1 MERMEQQMQEL
12 KGKVAVITGAA
23 EGIGKAIA
31 VAAAAE
37 GMRLV
42 LADIS
47 DALLNSTV
55 QELRANGT
63 EVIGVVTDV
72 AKESDIQTLADQAYA
87 QFGHVHLLVNNAGVA
102 FAKSAWETT
111 AKDWEWIMGINLYG
125 ITHALRIF
133 IPRMLASDEVAH
145 IVNTASVAGLIA
157 EPALAAYNVSKFGV
171 VALSESLHHDLS
183 LRKSKIGVSVL
194 CPSWVKTRIIDA
206 ERNRNTEDRIQTD
219 QLEKVSQ
226 KTGAAINKAV
236 EAGISPQQVASDV
249 IAAVKANTFYIL
261 THPETKAAV
270 AIRSEDILQ
279 GRPPSLLPI

>member
-1 MERMEQQMQEL
+1 MQEL

-133 IPRMLASDEVAH
+133 IPRMLESDEVAH

-206 ERNRNTEDRIQTD
+206 ERNRKTEDRIQAD

-226 KTGAAINKAV
+226 KTGAAINNAV

-249 IAAVKANTFYIL
+249 ITAVKANTFYIL

-279 GRPPSLLPI
+279 GRPPTLLPI

>member
-1 MERMEQQMQEL
+1 MQDL
-12 KGKVAVITGAA
+12 KAKVAVITGAA

-42 LADIS
+42 LADIH
-47 DALLNSTV
+47 
-55 QELRANGT
+55 QELLDKTVSELRQAGA

-72 AKESDIQTLADQAYA
+72 SKEVEIQALADQAYA

-102 FAKSAWETT
+102 FAKSAWETS

-125 ITHALRIF
+125 ITHAIRIF
-133 IPRMLASDEVAH
+133 VPRMLASNEVAH

-171 VALSESLHHDLS
+171 VALSESLQHDLN
-183 LRKSKIGVSVL
+183 LRQAKIGVSVL
-194 CPSWVKTRIIDA
+194 CPSWVKTRITDA
-206 ERNRNTEDRIQTD
+206 ERNRKTEDRIQVE
-219 QLEKVSQ
+219 QLEKVSL

-236 EAGISPQQVASDV
+236 EAGIAPQQVAHDV
-249 IAAVKANTFYIL
+249 INAVKNNTFYIL

-279 GRPPSLLPI
+279 GRAPTLLPI

>member
-1 MERMEQQMQEL
+1 MQEL

-47 DALLNSTV
+47 DTLLNNTV
-55 QELRANGT
+55 QELRQTGA

-206 ERNRNTEDRIQTD
+206 ERNRKMEDRIQAD
-219 QLEKVSQ
+219 QLEKLSQ
-226 KTGAAINKAV
+226 KTGTAINKAV

-279 GRPPSLLPI
+279 GRPPTLLPI

>member
-1 MERMEQQMQEL
+1 MQEL

-47 DALLNSTV
+47 DTLLNNTV
-55 QELRANGT
+55 QELRQTGA

-206 ERNRNTEDRIQTD
+206 ERNRKTEDRIQAD
-219 QLEKVSQ
+219 QLEKLSQ

-249 IAAVKANTFYIL
+249 IAAVKTNTFYIL

-279 GRPPSLLPI
+279 GRPPTLLPI

>member
-1 MERMEQQMQEL
+1 MQEL

-47 DALLNSTV
+47 DTLLNSTV
-55 QELRANGT
+55 QELRQTGA

-206 ERNRNTEDRIQTD
+206 ERNRKTEDRIQAD

-249 IAAVKANTFYIL
+249 ITAVKANTFYIL
-261 THPETKAAV
+261 THPETKPAV

>member
-1 MERMEQQMQEL
+1 MQDL
-12 KGKVAVITGAA
+12 KAKVAVITGAA

-37 GMRLV
+37 GMRLI
-42 LADIS
+42 LADIH
-47 DALLNSTV
+47 
-55 QELRANGT
+55 QELLDKTVTELRQSGA

-72 AKESDIQTLADQAYA
+72 SKENEIQNLADQAYA
-87 QFGHVHLLVNNAGVA
+87 QFGQVHLLVNNAGVA

-125 ITHALRIF
+125 ITHAIRIF
-133 IPRMLASDEVAH
+133 VPRMLAGNEVAH

-171 VALSESLHHDLS
+171 VALSESLQHDLN
-183 LRKSKIGVSVL
+183 LRQAKIGVSVL
-194 CPSWVKTRIIDA
+194 CPSWVKTRITDA
-206 ERNRNTEDRIQTD
+206 ERNRKTEDRIQVE
-219 QLEKVSQ
+219 QLEKVSV

-236 EAGISPQQVASDV
+236 EAGIAPQQVARDV
-249 IAAVKANTFYIL
+249 INAVKNNTFYIL

-270 AIRSEDILQ
+270 AIRSDDILQ
-279 GRPPSLLPI
+279 GRAPTLLPI

>member
-1 MERMEQQMQEL
+1 MQDL
-12 KGKVAVITGAA
+12 KAKVAVITGAA

-42 LADIS
+42 LADIH
-47 DALLNSTV
+47 
-55 QELRANGT
+55 QELLDKTVSELRQAGA

-72 AKESDIQTLADQAYA
+72 SKEVEIQALADQAYA

-125 ITHALRIF
+125 ITHAIRIF
-133 IPRMLASDEVAH
+133 VPRMLASNEVAH

-171 VALSESLHHDLS
+171 VALSESLQHDLN
-183 LRKSKIGVSVL
+183 LRQAKIGVSVL
-194 CPSWVKTRIIDA
+194 CPSWVKTRITDA
-206 ERNRNTEDRIQTD
+206 ERNRKTEDRIQVE
-219 QLEKVSQ
+219 QLEKVSL

-236 EAGISPQQVASDV
+236 EAGIAPQQVAHDV
-249 IAAVKANTFYIL
+249 INAVKNNTFYIL

-279 GRPPSLLPI
+279 GRSPTLLPI

>member
-1 MERMEQQMQEL
+1 MQEL

-206 ERNRNTEDRIQTD
+206 ERNRKTEDRIQAD

-249 IAAVKANTFYIL
+249 ITAVKANTFYIL

>member
-1 MERMEQQMQEL
+1 MQDL
-12 KGKVAVITGAA
+12 KAKVAVITGAA

-42 LADIS
+42 LADIH
-47 DALLNSTV
+47 
-55 QELRANGT
+55 QELLDKTVSELRLTGA

-72 AKESDIQTLADQAYA
+72 SKENDIQALADQAYA

-125 ITHALRIF
+125 ITHAIRIF
-133 IPRMLASDEVAH
+133 VPRMLASNEVAH

-171 VALSESLHHDLS
+171 VALSESLQHDLH
-183 LRKSKIGVSVL
+183 LRQAKIGVSVL
-194 CPSWVKTRIIDA
+194 CPSWVKTRITDA
-206 ERNRNTEDRIQTD
+206 ERNRKTEDRIQVD
-219 QLEKVSQ
+219 QLEKVSL

-236 EAGISPQQVASDV
+236 EAGIAPQQVAHDV
-249 IAAVKANTFYIL
+249 INAVKNNTFYIL

-270 AIRSEDILQ
+270 AIRNEDILQ
-279 GRPPSLLPI
+279 GRAPTLLPI

>member
-1 MERMEQQMQEL
+1 MQEL

-55 QELRANGT
+55 QELRETGA

-111 AKDWEWIMGINLYG
+111 AKDWEWVMGINLYG

-206 ERNRNTEDRIQTD
+206 ERNRKTEDRIQAD

-249 IAAVKANTFYIL
+249 ITAVKANTFYIL

-279 GRPPSLLPI
+279 GRPPTLLPI